1 MFSNFGLS
9 HSLWEYT
16 ITNKTYDYTA
26 SLSPVYLV
34 PPNDDGSGDTVIVTS
49 DLSHTFYVSSTAIA
63 EYSPTLMV
71 NVPDNSRTVTC
82 PHSDG
87 MTGPIC
93 KTHCLVYCIVP
104 CV

>member
-1 MFSNFGLS
+1 MN
-9 HSLWEYT
+9 T
-16 ITNKTYDYTA
+16 TYNYTA

-34 PPNDDGSGDTVIVTS
+34 PPDDRGHTEMVTS
-49 DLSHTFYVSSTAIA
+49 DLSHTFYVSTTAIA
-63 EYSPTLMV
+63 EYSPVLMV

-82 PHSDG
+82 PPSDG

-93 KTHCLVYCIVP
+93 KTHCLVHCIVP

>member
-1 MFSNFGLS
+1 MGIYAN
-9 HSLWEYT
+9 
-16 ITNKTYDYTA
+16 ITNKTYNYTA

-34 PPNDDGSGDTVIVTS
+34 PPNDDEDTEIVTS
-49 DLSHTFYVSSTAIA
+49 DLSHTFNVSSTAIA

-93 KTHCLVYCIVP
+93 KSHCLVYHIGP
-104 CV
+104 CD

>member
-1 MFSNFGLS
+1 MGI
-9 HSLWEYT
+9 HAT

-34 PPNDDGSGDTVIVTS
+34 PPNDDDSGDTEIVTS
-49 DLSHTFYVSSTAIA
+49 DLSHTFYVSNTAIA

-71 NVPDNSRTVTC
+71 NVPDNSRTVAC

-87 MTGPIC
+87 ITGPIC
-93 KTHCLVYCIVP
+93 KTHCLVDCIVP

>member
-1 MFSNFGLS
+1 MGI
-9 HSLWEYT
+9 HAT

-34 PPNDDGSGDTVIVTS
+34 PPNDDGSGDSVIVTS
-49 DLSHTFYVSSTAIA
+49 DLSHTFYVSNTAIA

-93 KTHCLVYCIVP
+93 KSHCSVYCIVP
-104 CV
+104 CD

>member
-1 MFSNFGLS
+1 MFFLS
-9 HSLWEYT
+9 QSVG
-16 ITNKTYDYTA
+16 INANIIKKNCDYIV

-34 PPNDDGSGDTVIVTS
+34 PPNDDGSGDTEMVTTS

-63 EYSPTLMV
+63 EYSPVLMV
-71 NVPDNSRTVTC
+71 NVPDNSRTVAC

-93 KTHCLVYCIVP
+93 KTHCLVHCIV

>member
-1 MFSNFGLS
+1 MGIYANIIS
-9 HSLWEYT
+9 
-16 ITNKTYDYTA
+16 KTYDYTA
-26 SLSPVYLV
+26 SLLPVYLV
-34 PPNDDGSGDTVIVTS
+34 PPNDDDSGDIETVTS

-71 NVPDNSRTVTC
+71 NVPDNSRTVAC

-93 KTHCLVYCIVP
+93 KTHYLCIVP

>member
-1 MFSNFGLS
+1 MN
-9 HSLWEYT
+9 T
-16 ITNKTYDYTA
+16 TYNYTA

-34 PPNDDGSGDTVIVTS
+34 PPDASGDTEIVRS
-49 DLSHTFYVSSTAIA
+49 DLSHTFYVSSTVIA

-71 NVPDNSRTVTC
+71 NVPGNSRTVTC

-93 KTHCLVYCIVP
+93 KTHCLVHCIVP